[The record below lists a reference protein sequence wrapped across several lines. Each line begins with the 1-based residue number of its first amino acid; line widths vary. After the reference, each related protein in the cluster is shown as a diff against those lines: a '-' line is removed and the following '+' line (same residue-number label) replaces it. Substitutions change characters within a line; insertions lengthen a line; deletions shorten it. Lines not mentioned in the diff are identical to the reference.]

1 MHQTKLVKRTT
12 QIRTP
17 MSKETTPI
25 IFTPLQAYAYQAHE
39 LFESF
44 KQAGFTPD
52 EAWSL
57 LGHHLPDFELPVY
70 VETMDMDGI
79 DMEME
84 DGDEEESTSEE
95 DF

>member
-1 MHQTKLVKRTT
+1 MLNN
-12 QIRTP
+12 
-17 MSKETTPI
+17 MAKETTPQ

-39 LFESF
+39 LFMSF
-44 KQAGFTPD
+44 QEAGFSSD

-70 VETMDMDGI
+70 MESMDLDELQ
-79 DMEME
+79 MEMDEE

-95 DF
+95 D